1 MKKKYFVKKDFSSHM
16 NKYIDSIQTDGSVE
30 DYWNILK
37 GALLE
42 GTDWSYGWKKG
53 PVRHKKIC
61 WWNDDV
67 SNSVC
72 EHIELWKEWKQE
84 NTSIEKK

>member
-1 MKKKYFVKKDFSSHM
+1 MKKKNFVKKDFSSHM

-53 PVRHKKIC
+53 PVRHKKYAGGMMLVIVY
-61 WWNDDV
+61 V
-67 SNSVC
+67 STLNYGKSGNRKIQV
-72 EHIELWKEWKQE
+72 
-84 NTSIEKK
+84 